1 MFVTV
6 RMNRKLSL
14 MLFTT
19 AAIVLI
25 IAFGAVS
32 PAKATDNGKG
42 IKLPV
47 LMYHSMLKDKSYQG
61 VYVISPDIFEKDL
74 QYLQKKGYT
83 AVDVQDLL
91 DYVNQKKPLPSKP
104 VMITFDDGYYNN
116 YLYAYPL
123 VKKYNMKMVLSP
135 IGYYTDLFSDSVSPE
150 HANYSHCTWDE
161 LNEMIASGRVEIQNH
176 TYNLHENKNGR
187 LGAGMKR
194 GESVS
199 SYTSLLTEDLSKM
212 QEKVKEH
219 TGDIPTA
226 FVYPFGAISGASVPI
241 IRKLGFQASLTCESR
256 MNYITEDPECL
267 YGLGRYLRPGKV
279 TTEAYFR
286 KIKLD

>member
-25 IAFGAVS
+25 IAFGAVN

-219 TGDIPTA
+219 TGDTPTA

-267 YGLGRYLRPGKV
+267 YGLGRYLRLGKV